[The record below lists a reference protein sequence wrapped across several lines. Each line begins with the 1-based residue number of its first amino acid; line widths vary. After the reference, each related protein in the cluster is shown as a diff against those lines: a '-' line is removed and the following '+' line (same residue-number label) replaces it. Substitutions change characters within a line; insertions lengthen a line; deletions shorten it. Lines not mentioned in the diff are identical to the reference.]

1 VLENLRAACEAAASV
16 KYVAAMVRAAALG
29 VAVALLFAGCGED
42 DATKAKKTASTLLQ
56 ALAQGD
62 GHACDQTSVNTL
74 RLCYAKALPEF
85 RGAEITSVDVGT
97 HASDVSANPVGFGTV
112 TAQVQEGRLR
122 LHLEST
128 NGGDWLV
135 EGIATSF
142 PVPPLSPGGSLRRGV
157 IPSA

>member
-1 VLENLRAACEAAASV
+1 VIGAGLFRAAV
-16 KYVAAMVRAAALG
+16 LG
-29 VAVALLFAGCGED
+29 IGVALLFVGCGED
-42 DATKAKKTASTLLQ
+42 DATKAKKTASTFLE
-56 ALAQGD
+56 ALGQGD
-62 GHACDQTSVNTL
+62 GHACDQSSVNTL
-74 RLCYAKALPEF
+74 RLCYGKALPEF

-97 HASDVSANPVGFGTV
+97 HAIDASANPVGFGTV

-142 PVPPLSPGGSLRRGV
+142 PVPPVSPGGSLRRGV
-157 IPSA
+157 IPPA

>member
-1 VLENLRAACEAAASV
+1 MFRAAV
-16 KYVAAMVRAAALG
+16 LG
-29 VAVALLFAGCGED
+29 IAVALLFVGCGEG
-42 DATKAKKTASTLLQ
+42 DATKAKKTASTFLE

-62 GHACDQTSVNTL
+62 GHACDQSSVDTL
-74 RLCYAKALPEF
+74 RLCYGKALPEF

-97 HASDVSANPVGFGTV
+97 HAIDASANPVGFGTV

-135 EGIATSF
+135 EGIATTF
-142 PVPPLSPGGSLRRGV
+142 RVPPVSPGGSLRRGV
-157 IPSA
+157 IPPA